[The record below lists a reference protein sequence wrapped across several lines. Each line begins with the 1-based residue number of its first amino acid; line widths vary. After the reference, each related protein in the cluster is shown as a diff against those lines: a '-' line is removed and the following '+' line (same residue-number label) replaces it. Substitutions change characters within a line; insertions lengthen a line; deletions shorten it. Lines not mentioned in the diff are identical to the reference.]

1 MYYTAEN
8 PKSCNIVRPI
18 HSTDK
23 KFKRA
28 CQIIVLL
35 NNKLE
40 GLQKRYD
47 RARTDDRR
55 LFRYN
60 VRLRLCTV
68 EGARN
73 MFYEYASQKV
83 DEMEDLQDQLETTED
98 ELYSSDDSESDD
110 YQC

>member
-8 PKSCNIVRPI
+8 TKSCDIIRQI
-18 HSTDK
+18 HSTNR

-28 CQIIVLL
+28 CQLIVLL

-40 GLQKRYD
+40 GLQNRYD
-47 RARTDDRR
+47 RARRDDRR
-55 LFRYN
+55 SFRYN

-73 MFYEYASQKV
+73 MIYEYASQRA
-83 DEMEDLQDQLETTED
+83 DEMEDLQNQLQTSED

-110 YQC
+110 SQC

>member
-8 PKSCNIVRPI
+8 TKSCDIVRQI
-18 HSTDK
+18 HSTNR

-28 CQIIVLL
+28 CQLIVLL

-40 GLQKRYD
+40 GLQNRYD
-47 RARTDDRR
+47 RARRDDRR
-55 LFRYN
+55 SFRYN

-68 EGARN
+68 EGARY
-73 MFYEYASQKV
+73 MFYEYASQRA
-83 DEMEDLQDQLETTED
+83 DEMEDLQDQLQTSED

-110 YQC
+110 SQC